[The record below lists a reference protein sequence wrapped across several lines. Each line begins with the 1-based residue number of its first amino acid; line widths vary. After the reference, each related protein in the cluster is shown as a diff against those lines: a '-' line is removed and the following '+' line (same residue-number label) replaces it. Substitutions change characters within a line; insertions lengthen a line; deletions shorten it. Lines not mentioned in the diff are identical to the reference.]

1 MNGKKAKQLR
11 KLFPGNESAYF
22 HAKKKYILNKSTER
36 KDLMRTKEEI
46 TIEFNQVKNA
56 KEDFENKVKSCEVRL
71 AQLQGQFE
79 LLDQM
84 EKEKTEKPKKKTS
97 EVL

>member
-1 MNGKKAKQLR
+1 
-11 KLFPGNESAYF
+11 
-22 HAKKKYILNKSTER
+22 
-36 KDLMRTKEEI
+36 MRTKEEI

-79 LLDQM
+79 LLDQL